1 MSDVLFRCQGC
12 SLNLSVSEAAMGQVF
27 PCPSCHAEVQVPE
40 PVLRFLCPSCCN
52 ELSAPY
58 ELRNEV
64 VACPNCETGL
74 RLPEKLALP
83 CPFCSVNLEIEDEY
97 YLQLAGT
104 MVECPECGGQLMIPG
119 GGVCSS
125 EQQTDIPEQKESE
138 QPLEPV
144 QPAVKQADG
153 QKPMAQYESGVNQ
166 KTMRLD
172 EFMEGISQADTL
184 KEGKCPYCNSPLQK
198 IHGRAYVCR
207 RCNRVIKTV
216 KRSI

>member
-1 MSDVLFRCQGC
+1 MSDVLFKCQGC
-12 SLNLSVSEAAMGQVF
+12 SLSLSVSEVAVGQTF
-27 PCPSCHAEVQVPE
+27 SCPSCKAEVQVPL
-40 PVLRFLCPSCCN
+40 PVLRFLCPSCCS

-64 VACPNCETGL
+64 VSCPNCETGL

-83 CPFCSVNLEIEDEY
+83 CPSCSVNLEIEDEY

-104 MVECPECGGQLMIPG
+104 VVECPECGGQLVIPG
-119 GGVCSS
+119 AAANV
-125 EQQTDIPEQKESE
+125 E
-138 QPLEPV
+138 QPEVSDEKVDAEVASTGTKASDGNKPV
-144 QPAVKQADG
+144 
-153 QKPMAQYESGVNQ
+153 AQFESGFAQ

-184 KEGKCPYCNSPLQK
+184 KEGKCPYCSSPLQK

-216 KRSI
+216 KRTI